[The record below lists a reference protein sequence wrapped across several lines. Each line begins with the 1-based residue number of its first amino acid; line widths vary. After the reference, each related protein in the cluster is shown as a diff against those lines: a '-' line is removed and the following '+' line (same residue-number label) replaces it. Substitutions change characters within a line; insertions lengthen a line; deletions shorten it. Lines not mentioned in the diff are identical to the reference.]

1 MNSSFFSAY
10 MGLIFCWPSLEL
22 NVIIQSVMWCH
33 GKCPSSSSVRCCD
46 IWHGLLRATCSVVE
60 AKHWLI
66 RRLWLSRVAHL
77 YLHLLPPAA
86 NSEYYNLLMSSGL
99 EKRRDATVCTL
110 EELERI
116 TSEHTLKNT
125 VRPAVSSQ
133 SLQAKPP
140 LFSFTGQFI
149 MCCSDFV

>member
-33 GKCPSSSSVRCCD
+33 GKFPSSSSVRCCD
-46 IWHGLLRATCSVVE
+46 IWHALLRATCSVVE

-66 RRLWLSRVAHL
+66 RRLWLSHL
-77 YLHLLPPAA
+77 PPPAA
-86 NSEYYNLLMSSGL
+86 NSEYYSLLMSSGL

-140 LFSFTGQFI
+140 LFSLTGQF